1 MDSSLMQ
8 FDLMARETLEL
19 SMNLDPSMF
28 DDMEGDFRPSGQN
41 FRPQGPGILYR
52 VVTGGS
58 TFSLRGISC
67 ENIHESYEELVSG
80 DRSLRSSLKLEDDEE
95 VEIHHFRCDFIEQ
108 AEVVM
113 DQLFNRRFPLYED
126 MLCNLSDPGYS
137 WWMEPNE
144 GSLIIYFK
152 AQSIDREK
160 SFIKLGPMG
169 DEALAHRRF
178 GELKNSLKS
187 LFSVREF
194 SCDERRLIIKPVDQ
208 QCNGFKALRDIFS
221 KGKAP
226 VDLTGFGANEIG
238 RTLFFYLNEL
248 ASVRNFWNQ
257 LTLKLEKKTNL
268 S

>member
-8 FDLMARETLEL
+8 FDSMARETLEL
-19 SMNLDPSMF
+19 SKNLDPSMF
-28 DDMEGDFRPSGQN
+28 DEMESDFRPSGQN
-41 FRPQGPGILYR
+41 FKPIGPGILYR

-58 TFSLRGISC
+58 TFSLRGIAC
-67 ENIHESYEELVSG
+67 ESIKETYDELNDG
-80 DRSLRSSLKLEDDEE
+80 DRSIRSSLKIEENEE

-137 WWMEPNE
+137 WWMEPNQE
-144 GSLIIYFK
+144 SLIVYFK
-152 AQSIDREK
+152 SQSIERENNL
-160 SFIKLGPMG
+160 IKLGPIG
-169 DEALAHRRF
+169 DDLLAHRRF
-178 GELKNSLKS
+178 GELKQSLSS

-194 SCDERRLIIKPVDQ
+194 SCDERRLIIKPVDSSSK
-208 QCNGFKALRDIFS
+208 GYKALRDIFDTGRS
-221 KGKAP
+221 P
-226 VDLTGFGANEIG
+226 NDLSGFGSNEIG

-248 ASVRNFWNQ
+248 ASVRNFWSQ
-257 LTLKLEKKTNL
+257 LAIKLEKKTNL